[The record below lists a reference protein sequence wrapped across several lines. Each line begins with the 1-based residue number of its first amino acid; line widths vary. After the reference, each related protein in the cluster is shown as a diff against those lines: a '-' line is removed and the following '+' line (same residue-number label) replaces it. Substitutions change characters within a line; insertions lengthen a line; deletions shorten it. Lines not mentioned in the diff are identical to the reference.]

1 MYHNSISNHVNQDFG
16 AEWVIMIHA
25 TIKLLCL
32 HVSLSCTLLGS
43 HTHYKFKITVLI
55 KLAYLPLVQ

>member
-1 MYHNSISNHVNQDFG
+1 MYRNSISNHVNQDFG

-32 HVSLSCTLLGS
+32 HVSLSCTLLGF
-43 HTHYKFKITVLI
+43 HTHYKFK
-55 KLAYLPLVQ
+55 KL